1 MADVMVIAPHPDDES
16 IGCGGAICL
25 HRQKGQSV
33 HVVFLTSG
41 ELGLKDLPREK
52 AWEVREE
59 EARRAAEVLRL
70 TGLTFLRLSDWFL
83 SDGAEEAANL
93 LRPYLQR
100 EKPKLLYFPHA
111 EEWHPDH
118 SAVLPIVQAAL
129 TNGGDIPVEFLA
141 YEVWTPLA
149 KYDRVENITAVMG
162 SKLRAVACYGSQTKQ
177 FRYDRAVRGLN
188 QYRGALAAHC
198 RYAEVFRRF
207 QLELGSSG
215 ELTTLD

>member
-1 MADVMVIAPHPDDES
+1 MVDVMVIAPHPDDES

-41 ELGLKDLPREK
+41 ELGLKDLTPEK

-70 TGLTFLRLSDWFL
+70 SGLTFLRLSDWFL
-83 SDGAEEAANL
+83 GDGVEEAANL

-100 EKPKLLYFPHA
+100 EKPKLLYLPHP
-111 EEWHPDH
+111 EEGHPDH
-118 SAVLPIVQAAL
+118 GAVLPIVQTAL
-129 TNGGDIPVEFLA
+129 TNGGDSSIELRA
-141 YEVWTPLA
+141 YEVWTPLS
-149 KYDRVENITAVMG
+149 KYDHVENITTVMG
-162 SKLRAVACYGSQTKQ
+162 SKLRAVACYVSQTRQ

-207 QLELGSSG
+207 QL
-215 ELTTLD
+215 